1 MIVAGGQI
9 IVEPIMSG
17 VGVAVPPDEDLPE
30 VESLCRKYGILLH
43 VDGVINGFGRT
54 GKMFGH

>member
-1 MIVAGGQI
+1 
-9 IVEPIMSG
+9 MSG

-30 VESLCRKYGILLH
+30 VESLC
-43 VDGVINGFGRT
+43 T

>member
-9 IVEPIMSG
+9 IVKPIMSG

-30 VESLCRKYGILLH
+30 VESLC
-43 VDGVINGFGRT
+43 T